1 MDYRPEVDGLRAV
14 AVIAVVFFH
23 AGIKFFSG
31 GYIGVDIFFVIS
43 GYLITSLILEDL
55 KEKKFKL
62 VEFYE
67 RRARRIL
74 PALFLVM
81 FICIPFSWSW
91 MPLDT
96 FKEFS
101 QSLLAVSLFGSNILF
116 WRQKSHYFNPAAD
129 EKPLLHT
136 WSLAIEEQYYLIF
149 PIFLLLTWGFGR
161 NKIFWIIVIFAVISL
176 MLSEWGWRFYG
187 RANFFLTPTRAWELL
202 VGSIVAFVINKHGLQ
217 KNNVLSILGLSAI
230 GYSLLIFDQFTPF
243 PSFYA
248 LMPVL
253 GTAIILVFTTKE
265 TFVGKLLSSK
275 LFVGIGLISYSV
287 YLWHQPL
294 LAFAHI
300 KLGEKPSEHV
310 IYALVMASIIFG
322 YLSWKLIEKPFR
334 NKELFNR
341 NIIFIAS
348 SLGITLFSLIGI
360 YGHFYAEAKMLKVL
374 ENIEPYSRGGA
385 GYEWVDLVGDPE
397 FLLIGDSHAKQYIS
411 ALRNM
416 NKKVSLISESACIS
430 LPNLINEYKYQQ
442 QTRNNCLKLQK
453 KYMNYIDENS
463 SIRTIILAHSWDKEI
478 FDLKNN
484 KAVGRAENSDVSR
497 LLYLNGLKEKLNK
510 LTQKE
515 KEIIIIGSVPN
526 ELNVSDKMKKGYIKC
541 LYSSLENNCQK
552 SFAYSDRSNQ
562 WINKFLSDISDSFSN
577 ITFVDPSQ
585 WLCDNEK
592 CWIVKQKRLAYVD
605 HSHLSNFAANK
616 IIKGINEIGL
626 LE

>member
-116 WRQKSHYFNPAAD
+116 WRQKSHYFNPAVD

>member
-116 WRQKSHYFNPAAD
+116 WRQKSHYFNPAVD

-463 SIRTIILAHSWDKEI
+463 SIRTIILAHSGDKEI
-478 FDLKNN
+478 SDLKNN